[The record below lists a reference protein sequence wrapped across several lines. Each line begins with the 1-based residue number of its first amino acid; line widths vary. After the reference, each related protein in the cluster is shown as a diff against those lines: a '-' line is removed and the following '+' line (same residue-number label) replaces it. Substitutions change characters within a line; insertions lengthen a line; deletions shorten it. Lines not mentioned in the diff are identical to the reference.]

1 MQRVHQI
8 ILNDQDDKEL
18 SPFVE
23 MSVETIRSK
32 ISGSYRLWGREELEE
47 LMRNEYGQEVVSAFR
62 KMRPYAY
69 KSNLGRYV
77 LLHQFGGWYFDLTM
91 RIDPMVGEINFDTD
105 TELLAFR
112 ELQQYTRSSHSVA
125 TSVLWAAS
133 PGHPVY
139 SKAIEYVLRNC
150 REEYYGA
157 CSNSVSGPNL
167 LGEAMAANR
176 CNDKIMW
183 GDVME
188 LTPSPVNQNKAWVM
202 PDGFIL
208 AWNKPA
214 LGGDIASLGQKGSN
228 NYNDFWNDRSVYD
241 KSISITQGESNF
253 TIGAKP
259 SKSYNEKIKWLM
271 EHERNPLI
279 PKCVDKLRVKDY
291 VREKTALNICPKTL
305 ADATS
310 IHGLYEKVKSN
321 ATHPQTFYV
330 KANNDSGGTAFIDNN
345 FDQWIRSDKPSV
357 IEAHRHRPYGV
368 EKGEWFYQHVP
379 YACFTE
385 ESIGDV
391 NIMNYRFHCAQ
402 GEPRFCQAVRDNNTR
417 EISVDPNGQPLDFHF
432 DAEKHLDKEFRKPQC
447 WNGMIEIA
455 RKLSKDFQFVRV
467 DLYCKDPDSS
477 SIEGNVFFG
486 ELTFAPRA
494 GKTPGEGQKEAGK
507 LLPDFGGEEYLADR
521 LVAIEQKYGGIC
533 EGVKRRKV
541 SPHDHRTAQEIE
553 RGGMVGGDR
562 MANTH
567 HAYSRAYAKHLRHLD
582 GKKRLVI
589 SEFGILRGTGLAM
602 WSDLFPASR
611 IIGFDI
617 DLSHIKENI
626 PELEKR
632 GARLKNIELHEFDQ
646 LANGPLDIS
655 RALQGDTIDVIVDDG
670 LHSNESILNT
680 IESVGSHLS
689 DEFVYFIEDNDR
701 VYHII
706 KEKYPQWKVSQYGE
720 LTVCT
725 NN

>member
-139 SKAIEYVLRNC
+139 LKAIEYVLRNC

-183 GDVME
+183 GDVLE

-228 NYNDFWNDRSVYD
+228 NYNDFWNARNVY
-241 KSISITQGESNF
+241 ST
-253 TIGAKP
+253 
-259 SKSYNEKIKWLM
+259 
-271 EHERNPLI
+271 
-279 PKCVDKLRVKDY
+279 
-291 VREKTALNICPKTL
+291 
-305 ADATS
+305 
-310 IHGLYEKVKSN
+310 
-321 ATHPQTFYV
+321 
-330 KANNDSGGTAFIDNN
+330 
-345 FDQWIRSDKPSV
+345 
-357 IEAHRHRPYGV
+357 
-368 EKGEWFYQHVP
+368 
-379 YACFTE
+379 
-385 ESIGDV
+385 
-391 NIMNYRFHCAQ
+391 
-402 GEPRFCQAVRDNNTR
+402 
-417 EISVDPNGQPLDFHF
+417 
-432 DAEKHLDKEFRKPQC
+432 
-447 WNGMIEIA
+447 
-455 RKLSKDFQFVRV
+455 
-467 DLYCKDPDSS
+467 
-477 SIEGNVFFG
+477 
-486 ELTFAPRA
+486 
-494 GKTPGEGQKEAGK
+494 
-507 LLPDFGGEEYLADR
+507 
-521 LVAIEQKYGGIC
+521 
-533 EGVKRRKV
+533 KV
-541 SPHDHRTAQEIE
+541 STC
-553 RGGMVGGDR
+553 
-562 MANTH
+562 
-567 HAYSRAYAKHLRHLD
+567 
-582 GKKRLVI
+582 
-589 SEFGILRGTGLAM
+589 
-602 WSDLFPASR
+602 PAR
-611 IIGFDI
+611 
-617 DLSHIKENI
+617 
-626 PELEKR
+626 
-632 GARLKNIELHEFDQ
+632 
-646 LANGPLDIS
+646 
-655 RALQGDTIDVIVDDG
+655 
-670 LHSNESILNT
+670 
-680 IESVGSHLS
+680 
-689 DEFVYFIEDNDR
+689 
-701 VYHII
+701 
-706 KEKYPQWKVSQYGE
+706 
-720 LTVCT
+720 
-725 NN
+725 